1 MYADLFLWPTVVK
14 RCAADDDFFSGERN
28 SDCHRHIVIC
38 VQSFRVVNDV
48 CVLELNLLHSLASSS
63 VFLLDDLSFYW
74 FERTVQH
81 RSMTEVSSVDSMVA
95 FTRPPNTLEEGIPLE
110 SVLRLNS

>member
-48 CVLELNLLHSLASSS
+48 CVLELNLLHLGI
-63 VFLLDDLSFYW
+63 LLRFFVDDLSFYW

-81 RSMTEVSSVDSMVA
+81 RFDDRGV
-95 FTRPPNTLEEGIPLE
+95 FC
-110 SVLRLNS
+110 